1 MNAKVF
7 RTMIVT
13 AAIAPTAR
21 QLAEA
26 VPAGLGMFVAAYSP
40 TGAAPAT
47 HYVSEGWIEDQFAVA
62 LESPEALVAMLAAVG
77 VTMPLTDAEALLS
90 QATVSLVDAQTAVS
104 YTHLT
109 LPTNREV

>member
-7 RTMIVT
+7 RTMIVS

-26 VPAGLGMFVAAYSP
+26 VPSGLGMFVAAYSP
-40 TGAAPAT
+40 TGAEPAT
-47 HYVSEGWIEDQFAVA
+47 HYVSEGWIEEQFAVA

-77 VTMPLTDAEALLS
+77 VTMTLTDAEAPLS
-90 QATVSLVDAQTAVS
+90 LATVSPLSAT
-104 YTHLT
+104 
-109 LPTNREV
+109 EVLAEIGLMPVGGEV

>member
-47 HYVSEGWIEDQFAVA
+47 HYVSEGYIEEQFAVA
-62 LESPEALVAMLAAVG
+62 LESPEALVAMLSAVG

-90 QATVSLVDAQTAVS
+90 QATVSLVDAQTVLAEMGLMPVA
-104 YTHLT
+104 Y
-109 LPTNREV
+109 EV

>member
-40 TGAAPAT
+40 TGVAPAT
-47 HYVSEGWIEDQFAVA
+47 HYVSEGYIEEQFAVA

-90 QATVSLVDAQTAVS
+90 QATVSLVDAQTVLAEMGLMPVGG
-104 YTHLT
+104 
-109 LPTNREV
+109 EV

>member
-1 MNAKVF
+1 MTAKVF

-13 AAIAPTAR
+13 AGIVPTAR

-40 TGAAPAT
+40 TGTEPAT
-47 HYVSEGWIEDQFAVA
+47 HFVSEGWIEEQFAIA

-77 VTMPLTDAEALLS
+77 VTMTLTDAEALLS
-90 QATVSLVDAQTAVS
+90 QATVSELPASEVLAEMGLVPVA
-104 YTHLT
+104 Y
-109 LPTNREV
+109 EV

>member
-7 RTMIVT
+7 RTMIVS

-47 HYVSEGWIEDQFAVA
+47 HFVPEGWIEEQFAEA
-62 LESPEALVAMLAAVG
+62 LESPAALVAMLAAVG
-77 VTMPLTDAEALLS
+77 VTMTLTDAEALLS
-90 QATVSLVDAQTAVS
+90 QATVSE
-104 YTHLT
+104 
-109 LPTNREV
+109 LPASEVLAEMGLMPVGGEV

>member
-1 MNAKVF
+1 VNKVF
-7 RTMIVT
+7 RTMIVS

-40 TGAAPAT
+40 TGTEPAT
-47 HYVSEGWIEDQFAVA
+47 HFVSEGWIEEQFAVA

-77 VTMPLTDAEALLS
+77 VTMPLADAQGLLS
-90 QATVSLVDAQTAVS
+90 QATVSE
-104 YTHLT
+104 
-109 LPTNREV
+109 LPASDVLAAMGLMPVGGEV

>member
-1 MNAKVF
+1 MNKVF

-13 AAIAPTAR
+13 AGIAPMAR

-47 HYVSEGWIEDQFAVA
+47 HYVSEGWIEEHFATA
-62 LESPEALVAMLAAVG
+62 LESPAALVEMLAAAG
-77 VTMPLTDAEALLS
+77 VTMPLANAQALLS
-90 QATVSLVDAQTAVS
+90 QATVSELPASEVLAAMGLVPVGG
-104 YTHLT
+104 
-109 LPTNREV
+109 EV

>member
-1 MNAKVF
+1 VNKVF

-40 TGAAPAT
+40 TGVAPAT
-47 HYVSEGWIEDQFAVA
+47 HFVSEGWIEEQFAIA

-77 VTMPLTDAEALLS
+77 VTMTLTDAQGLLS
-90 QATVSLVDAQTAVS
+90 QATVSPLSATEVLAEMG
-104 YTHLT
+104 L
-109 LPTNREV
+109 LPVGGEV

>member
-13 AAIAPTAR
+13 AAIAPMAR

-47 HYVSEGWIEDQFAVA
+47 HYVSEGWIEEQFATA
-62 LESPEALVAMLAAVG
+62 LESPEALVAMLAEVG

-90 QATVSLVDAQTAVS
+90 QATVSE
-104 YTHLT
+104 
-109 LPTNREV
+109 LPASEVLAEMGLMPVGGEV

>member
-7 RTMIVT
+7 RTMIVS

-40 TGAAPAT
+40 TGTEPAT
-47 HYVSEGWIEDQFAVA
+47 HYVSEGWIEEQFAIA
-62 LESPEALVAMLAAVG
+62 LESPEALVEMLAEVG
-77 VTMPLTDAEALLS
+77 VTMPLANAQALLS
-90 QATVSLVDAQTAVS
+90 QATVSELPASDVLAEMGLVPVGG
-104 YTHLT
+104 
-109 LPTNREV
+109 EV